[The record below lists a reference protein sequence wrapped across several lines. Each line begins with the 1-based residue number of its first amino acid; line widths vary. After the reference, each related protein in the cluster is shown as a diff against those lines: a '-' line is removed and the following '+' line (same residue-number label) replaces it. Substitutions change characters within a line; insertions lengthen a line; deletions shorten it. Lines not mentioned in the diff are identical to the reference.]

1 MNLGG
6 LLLGL
11 GRQHHSLHGERRP
24 VDGLRPGELAQQV
37 FQVRGGR
44 QVLLLDHGQRLRVA
58 SRLGQ
63 RRVIENLG
71 QLGVLCQSR
80 GSAHQCENRDRGVP
94 AALSDMLLELD
105 DGAGQGS
112 LSRSGGR

>member
-11 GRQHHSLHGERRP
+11 GRQHHALHGEGCS

-37 FQVRGGR
+37 FQIRGGR

-94 AALSDMLLELD
+94 AALSDMLLEFHN
-105 DGAGQGS
+105 GAGQGG
-112 LSRSGGR
+112 LARSGGC